1 MNIAIGRVAGSA
13 VLGLTQSILA
23 SASIAA
29 LLNPAGSVASRYLAS
44 QRSRGGDSDTAA
56 TAAYLARRTVV
67 IAMALA
73 ISTAVVII
81 LSSHVPL
88 STAIV
93 TGLMVLAVTGRGF
106 IEGLHFGGGETT
118 RLAQWSVIVAV
129 LGTVG
134 TLAVVLS
141 GVRSA
146 WVLGPLIVA
155 SLIFVTLSW
164 PRRGGRMKDSALKRE
179 IRVFM
184 LLATLG
190 TLASNG
196 FSQSAVLVAT
206 AVNGLEYAGEYAAAF
221 TLVTPLFL
229 VTTAMGSVLFPALA
243 AAHSSGSTERVRV
256 VLRRATAALITAVTG
271 GFIVL
276 AVASGTLVRVLW
288 GDGFSLSGMII
299 LVLLPGIVA
308 SALAVPAVNSIT
320 SSSNR
325 GMMVSV
331 VSSGSGAL
339 VGILTWLLV
348 VPVYPEI
355 GVPIGFSV
363 GTITIALIPYLIAW
377 KRYGMRWT
385 RETLTVVLAV
395 TITLCVS
402 TVLQLHQVSGVYS
415 ALIGI
420 ILLALWCLVRR
431 TSARELFE
439 AVKGVIGRRHD
450 RG

>member
-1 MNIAIGRVAGSA
+1 MNIAIGRIAGSA

-44 QRSRGGDSDTAA
+44 ERSRGGDSAARA
-56 TAAYLARRTVV
+56 TATYLARRTVV
-67 IAMALA
+67 IATVLA
-73 ISTAVVII
+73 ISTALVVL

-118 RLAQWSVIVAV
+118 RLAQWSLIVAA

-146 WVLGPLIVA
+146 WVLGPLA
-155 SLIFVTLSW
+155 LGSLVFVTMSW
-164 PRRGGRMKDSALKRE
+164 PRRAGRMKDSPLKRE
-179 IRVFM
+179 IRIFM
-184 LLATLG
+184 LLATFG

-206 AVNGLEYAGEYAAAF
+206 TVNGLDYAGKYAAAF

-229 VTTAMGSVLFPALA
+229 VTTAMGSILFPALA
-243 AAHSSGSTERVRV
+243 AAHSSGSTERVRA
-256 VLRRATAALITAVTG
+256 VLRRATSALTTAVVG
-271 GFIVL
+271 AFILV
-276 AVASGTLVRVLW
+276 AVASGALVAVLW
-288 GDGFSLSGMII
+288 GDAFSLSRVII

-308 SALAVPAVNSIT
+308 SAIAVPAVNSIT

-331 VSSGSGAL
+331 ISSAVGAL
-339 VGILTWLLV
+339 VGVLTWLLV
-348 VPVYPEI
+348 IPVYPEI
-355 GVPIGFSV
+355 GVPLGFSV
-363 GTITIALIPYLIAW
+363 GTIVIALIPYLIAW

-385 RETLTVVLAV
+385 GETLTVVSAV
-395 TITLCVS
+395 TVTLCVS
-402 TVLQLHQVSGVYS
+402 TVLQLHEVSGVYS
-415 ALIGI
+415 ALIAI
-420 ILLALWCLVRR
+420 SLLALWCLVRR
-431 TSARELFE
+431 TSVRELFE
-439 AVKGVIGRRHD
+439 AVRGVIGRRHD
-450 RG
+450 GE